1 MITWIGED
9 YINTPLEEKY
19 YNPTLIYFSALL
31 FSFFL
36 LAGCAAGNINKARNK
51 FYAGRTQKAAE
62 ILSEKEP
69 SKRDRLLFLMEKG
82 MVFHHLGQYES
93 SIKEFLKASNL
104 VEQQETISLTRQ
116 TTSLVTTEW
125 ITEYKGEYSER
136 LWIHTYLMMNYLIL
150 NKYEDAL
157 VEAKQALEILQKHS
171 ESLSGSYFT
180 RALIALCYDNLM
192 EFNDAYIEYKKL
204 SELLPDLS
212 QVATDLYR
220 LSTALGFA
228 EEAEYY
234 KKFLPTKK
242 LPQFRGEPTA
252 ELVIFSG
259 LGRSPVKMPQNIILP
274 PSIRFSFVKYRD
286 RYSESEKVI
295 FLDSTN
301 HLPVISITSDIGK
314 VARAS
319 LEERKAKIIT
329 KEITRVA
336 AKEAI
341 AQSVQKNSGDLAAA
355 ITRVILFVAEE
366 PDTRSWQTL
375 PTRLTLLRL
384 PLYPG
389 KHNISIGIIGK
400 GGEVKKR
407 ITLPEFN
414 ISNYQRI
421 YRSIRY
427 W

>member
-116 TTSLVTTEW
+116 TTSLITTEW

-242 LPQFRGEPTA
+242 
-252 ELVIFSG
+252 
-259 LGRSPVKMPQNIILP
+259 
-274 PSIRFSFVKYRD
+274 
-286 RYSESEKVI
+286 
-295 FLDSTN
+295 FLSY
-301 HLPVISITSDIGK
+301 
-314 VARAS
+314 
-319 LEERKAKIIT
+319 
-329 KEITRVA
+329 
-336 AKEAI
+336 
-341 AQSVQKNSGDLAAA
+341 
-355 ITRVILFVAEE
+355 
-366 PDTRSWQTL
+366 
-375 PTRLTLLRL
+375 LL
-384 PLYPG
+384 
-389 KHNISIGIIGK
+389 H
-400 GGEVKKR
+400 R
-407 ITLPEFN
+407 I
-414 ISNYQRI
+414 
-421 YRSIRY
+421 
-427 W
+427 